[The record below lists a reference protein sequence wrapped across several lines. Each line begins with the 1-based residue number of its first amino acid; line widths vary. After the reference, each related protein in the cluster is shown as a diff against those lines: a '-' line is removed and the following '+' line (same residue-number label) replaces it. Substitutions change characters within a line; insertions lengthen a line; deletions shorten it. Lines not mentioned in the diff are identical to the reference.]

1 MLDATKY
8 KQLRALLHE
17 SPHRI
22 GKPRSTWLLCLAAEV
37 RCERSL
43 TPYQVSVKNIRQV
56 LNRLGVD
63 WRRAK
68 Q

>member
-1 MLDATKY
+1 MDATKY

-22 GKPRSTWLLCLAAEV
+22 GKPRSTWLLCLAAEA
-37 RCERSL
+37 RCEHSL
-43 TPYQVSVKNIRQV
+43 TPYQVSVENIHQMP
-56 LNRLGVD
+56 NRLGVD